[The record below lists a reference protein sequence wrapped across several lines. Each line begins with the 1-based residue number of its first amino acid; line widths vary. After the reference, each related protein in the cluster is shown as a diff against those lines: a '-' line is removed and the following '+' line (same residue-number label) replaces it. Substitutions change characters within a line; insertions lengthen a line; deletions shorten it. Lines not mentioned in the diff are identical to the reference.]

1 MTIKDTVRSSLNHYV
16 SAAKIALNDVLE
28 KELNT
33 PFYIPLKEFLDSGKK
48 VRPALLLIVH
58 DACGGRGEPGPA
70 AAAIELLHT
79 ASLIHDDM
87 IDKSAQRRGESPFH
101 MKYGFEMSLLVA
113 DFILSLILDIASG
126 YEDRKVGE
134 ILSRTSKLMS
144 VGEMRE
150 VQALERGGELSL
162 NDYLEILKF
171 KTAVLFEA
179 ATSLGAIIA
188 GRLDIAE
195 DLGFYGLYM
204 GMAYQIKDDLLD
216 WGSPGE
222 LTSLLKEAD
231 LKELLEE
238 MAINLAKESVD
249 KLRVLEDS
257 PQKDLL
263 RDLALYSVNR
273 KE

>member
-1 MTIKDTVRSSLNHYV
+1 M
-16 SAAKIALNDVLE
+16 E
-28 KELNT
+28 KESNT
-33 PFYIPLKEFLDSGKK
+33 PFYIPLKDFLHSGKK

-58 DACGGRGEPGPA
+58 DACDGKGDPGPA

-87 IDKSAQRRGESPFH
+87 IDRSVQRRGEPPFH
-101 MKYGFEMSLLVA
+101 VKYGFAMSLLVA
-113 DFILSLILDIASG
+113 DFILSLVLDIASG

-144 VGEMRE
+144 VGEMKE
-150 VQALERGGELSL
+150 VQALEGSKRLSL
-162 NDYLEILKF
+162 DEYLEILRF

-179 ATSLGAIIA
+179 ATSLGAILA
-188 GRLDIAE
+188 GRSDIAE
-195 DLGFYGLYM
+195 ALGSYGLYM

-216 WGSPGE
+216 WGAPGE
-222 LTSLLKEAD
+222 LTSLLKEPN

-238 MAINLAKESVD
+238 MAIDLAEEAVD
-249 KLRVLEDS
+249 KLSVLEDS

-263 RDLALYSVNR
+263 RDLALYSINR
-273 KE
+273 EE